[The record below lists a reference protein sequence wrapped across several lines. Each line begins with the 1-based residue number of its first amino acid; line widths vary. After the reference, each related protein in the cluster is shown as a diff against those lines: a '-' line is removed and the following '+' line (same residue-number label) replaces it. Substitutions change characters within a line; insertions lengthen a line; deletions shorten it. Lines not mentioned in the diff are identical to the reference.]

1 MTVTLDT
8 LRKLHE
14 PFDPDVVHWRVGAT
28 NADKSKG
35 LALAYVDA
43 RDVMERLDRVAG
55 PENWQVRHPWSDGSK
70 MSCEIGIRVEGEWV
84 WKGDG
89 AGATDVEADK
99 GTFSDAFKRA
109 GVMWGI
115 ARYLYAL
122 DSPWV
127 ALEAKGRSTVI
138 KASEFDRLKRLVGGQ
153 TNRKTKD
160 DDWAPGPC
168 SNRAE
173 IAAMA
178 KEVIA
183 DLDACSDLDTFHGI
197 EASRRTFFEQMQSN
211 SPGWWDN
218 EGEPPGMKQRLERL
232 HAYLS
237 SREAGRLG
245 NVA

>member
-1 MTVTLDT
+1 MSDMIDT

-14 PFDPDVVHWRVGAT
+14 PFDPDVIHWRIGAT
-28 NADKSKG
+28 TQDKKKG
-35 LALAYVDA
+35 MALAYVDA
-43 RDVMERLDRVAG
+43 RDVMERLDHTIG
-55 PENWQVRHPWSDGSK
+55 PANWQVRHPWNDGNK
-70 MSCEIGIRVEGEWV
+70 IACEIGIRIDGEWV

-99 GTFSDAFKRA
+99 GSFSDSFKRA

-115 ARYLYAL
+115 ARYLYDL

-127 ALEAKGRSTVI
+127 ELDGKKI
-138 KASEFDRLKRLVGGQ
+138 KASEFDKLKRLVGGK
-153 TNRKTKD
+153 TNRKVKD

-168 SNRAE
+168 ANRGE

-178 KEVIA
+178 QAVIE
-183 DLDACSDLDTFHGI
+183 DLEACSDLDTYHGI
-197 EASRRTFFEQMQSN
+197 ERARAAFFKQMQAN
-211 SPGWWDN
+211 SPGWWDR
-218 EGEPPGMKQRLERL
+218 EGEPPGMKQRLDRL
-232 HAYLS
+232 HSYLS